1 MTKRIKKDKDKIEKA
16 KNRESKKNKKTQT
29 KNINRKENKNLKITE
44 KKIKKLLDFE
54 HLEELYFILHLLN
67 DKQIESFIN
76 HYKNFKIKNS
86 KDQKIDALI
95 KRSKTSSELFDLV
108 KLELIKSKKEEYIKI
123 KQEISGLRKKGFDV
137 YIEDIKLM
145 SVPLKIKIFDA
156 TSDKKDLY
164 RINKIIIDI
173 ESSLTSKKI
182 EIENNNK
189 QKELIRKEVNKIK
202 GHRKKEEKNG
212 NNKRT

>member
-1 MTKRIKKDKDKIEKA
+1 MTKKIKKDKDKREKV
-16 KNRESKKNKKTQT
+16 KKRESKKSKKTQA
-29 KNINRKENKNLKITE
+29 KKIDRKENKNLKITE
-44 KKIKKLLDFE
+44 KKIKKLLDFK

-67 DKQIESFIN
+67 NKQIESFIN
-76 HYKNFKIKNS
+76 HYKNSKIKNS

-95 KRSKTSSELFDLV
+95 KRSRTSSELFNSV

-123 KQEISGLRKKGFDV
+123 KQEISSLRKKGLDV

-173 ESSLTSKKI
+173 QSSLADKKT

-189 QKELIRKEVNKIK
+189 QKELIKEEVNKIK
-202 GHRKKEEKNG
+202 GHMKRR
-212 NNKRT
+212 NK